1 MAWDNVP
8 AWTVVRDE
16 GPDQRTPQLASI
28 LQEIVSQ
35 PTWARG
41 NAIVLA
47 FQNAVGNTGRRT
59 AEAKDGRIPPYLT
72 LTFRTPL
79 PNVAP
84 IVNAGPNASVS
95 VFGAASLVGTVTD
108 DGKPGPNV
116 ATTWSKASGPG
127 TVTFASPGA
136 LATTATFSQ
145 AGTYTLRLTAND
157 GALSGFDDVVITVL
171 TTPTVNAGPNRTVT
185 MPAAA
190 SLDGTVNGG
199 GGPAQTTWSMVEG
212 PGTVTFTNASA
223 VDTTARFSAAGSYTL
238 RLTANNGVL
247 SAFDDMVVT
256 VRQLPSV
263 SAGPNLTITLASSA
277 SLDGT
282 LLDPGSPEPVTFRWT
297 RAGGPGGNNAVI
309 FTSSTSIDT
318 SVRFTRTGTFTLRL
332 TATNGAGSVSDDV
345 VVTVNR

>member
-16 GPDQRTPQLASI
+16 GPDQRTPQLAPI

-116 ATTWSKASGPG
+116 TTTWSKASGPG

-223 VDTTARFSAAGSYTL
+223 VDTTARFSAAGQLHAAAHREQRRTERL
-238 RLTANNGVL
+238 RRHGRHGAAATFGERRSEPHDHA
-247 SAFDDMVVT
+247 
-256 VRQLPSV
+256 RQAPRRSTGHSSTQAPRDRSPS
-263 SAGPNLTITLASSA
+263 
-277 SLDGT
+277 
-282 LLDPGSPEPVTFRWT
+282 
-297 RAGGPGGNNAVI
+297 GGPGPAGRV
-309 FTSSTSIDT
+309 
-318 SVRFTRTGTFTLRL
+318 G
-332 TATNGAGSVSDDV
+332 ATP
-345 VVTVNR
+345 

>member
-1 MAWDNVP
+1 M
-8 AWTVVRDE
+8 
-16 GPDQRTPQLASI
+16 
-28 LQEIVSQ
+28 
-35 PTWARG
+35 
-41 NAIVLA
+41 
-47 FQNAVGNTGRRT
+47 
-59 AEAKDGRIPPYLT
+59 
-72 LTFRTPL
+72 
-79 PNVAP
+79 AP

-108 DGKPGPNV
+108 DGKPGPTV
-116 ATTWSKASGPG
+116 TTTWSKASGPG

-190 SLDGTVNGG
+190 NLDGTVNGG
-199 GGPAQTTWSMVEG
+199 GGPAQTTWSMVDG

-223 VDTTARFSAAGSYTL
+223 VDTTARFSQPGSYTL

-263 SAGPNLTITLASSA
+263 SAGPDLTITLGSSA

-282 LLDPGSPEPVTFRWT
+282 LLNPGSPGPVTYRWT
-297 RAGGPGGNNAVI
+297 RVGGPGGNNAVI
-309 FTSSTSIDT
+309 FTSPTSVDT

-332 TATNGAGSVSDDV
+332 TATNGAGSASDDV
-345 VVTVNR
+345 VVTVQR